1 MPHVALTALAA
12 SRPLVVTDIPGSRET
27 VDDMINGTLARP
39 NDPASLAAAFARLGA
54 HRDLLPVMAQ
64 ASRRKAERLFGLE
77 SVNAQLMQ
85 ALRLD

>member
-27 VDDMINGTLARP
+27 VDEMINGTLALP
-39 NDPASLAAAFARLGA
+39 NDPASLAAAFTRLDA
-54 HRDLLPVMAQ
+54 HRDLLANMAL
-64 ASRRKAERLFGLE
+64 ASRRKAERLFDQD

-85 ALRLD
+85 ALKLD